1 MLVRFTV
8 KNYKIFREQAEL
20 SMIANNYDKSRIQE
34 NVYECEDFNLKLL
47 RSAVVYG
54 ANASGKSKLMEALQF
69 MRLLVLQS
77 SKSTQKGDPI
87 QAEPFLFDSEAS
99 KLPSEFEVIF
109 VYQNEMFRYGF
120 EVNKQRVLSEWLYHR
135 PKTKEV
141 EIFYR
146 ENQQF
151 TIHKKM
157 FPVGDTLARD
167 EMVRENALML
177 SAAAQFNSK
186 LAGQVLDWFN
196 GFRVISALEN
206 VGYRGYSMMS
216 LENNDLK
223 RKMLNLL
230 SKADM
235 GIQDMNLKS
244 FDTDELINSGKLR
257 NEPDKVIELIK
268 DRKLRIASVDALH
281 NVYDKNKKVVGKAS
295 LDLETEESSGTNQF
309 FALSGP
315 IIDVLEKG
323 WVLAVDEL
331 DSKLH
336 PNLVTRIVEL
346 FNDQNVN
353 KNNAQLIFNTHDTNL
368 LSTDLFRRDQIWFT
382 EKDRYG
388 AAKLYSLADF
398 KARNDEQFERN
409 YLKGR
414 YGAVPVVQD
423 LNPYYK
429 SEIDYHE
436 S

>member
-1 MLVRFTV
+1 
-8 KNYKIFREQAEL
+8 
-20 SMIANNYDKSRIQE
+20 
-34 NVYECEDFNLKLL
+34 
-47 RSAVVYG
+47 
-54 ANASGKSKLMEALQF
+54 
-69 MRLLVLQS
+69 
-77 SKSTQKGDPI
+77 
-87 QAEPFLFDSEAS
+87 
-99 KLPSEFEVIF
+99 
-109 VYQNEMFRYGF
+109 
-120 EVNKQRVLSEWLYHR
+120 
-135 PKTKEV
+135 
-141 EIFYR
+141 
-146 ENQQF
+146 
-151 TIHKKM
+151 
-157 FPVGDTLARD
+157 
-167 EMVRENALML
+167 
-177 SAAAQFNSK
+177 
-186 LAGQVLDWFN
+186 
-196 GFRVISALEN
+196 
-206 VGYRGYSMMS
+206 
-216 LENNDLK
+216 
-223 RKMLNLL
+223 MLNLL

-244 FDTDELINSGKLR
+244 IDSDELINSGKLR
-257 NEPDKVIELIK
+257 NEPNMVIELIK

-281 NVYDKNKKVVGKAS
+281 NVYDKNKNVVGKVS

-353 KNNAQLIFNTHDTNL
+353 NNNAQLIFNTHDTNL

-388 AAKLYSLADF
+388 AAKLYSLSDF

-414 YGAVPVVQD
+414 YGAVPVVHD
-423 LNPYYK
+423 LNPDYK

>member
-8 KNYKIFREQAEL
+8 KNYKIFHEQAEL
-20 SMIANNYDKSRIQE
+20 TMIANNYDKSRAQDNIH
-34 NVYECEDFNLKLL
+34 ECDNFNLKLL

-69 MRLLVLQS
+69 MRLFVIQS
-77 SKSTQKGDPI
+77 SQNTQKGDPI
-87 QAEPFLFDSEAS
+87 QVQPFLFDSRAANE
-99 KLPSEFEVIF
+99 PSEFEIIF
-109 VYQNEMFRYGF
+109 VHQNEMYRYGF
-120 EVNKQRVLSEWLYHR
+120 EVNKERILSEWLFHR

-146 ENQQF
+146 QNQEF
-151 TIHKKM
+151 AIHKTQ
-157 FPVGDTLARD
+157 FPVGDTLYRD
-167 EMVRENALML
+167 QMVRENALMI
-177 SAAAQFNSK
+177 SVAAQFNST

-196 GFRVISALEN
+196 GFRVISALDN
-206 VGYRGYSMMS
+206 AGYRGYSMMS
-216 LENNDLK
+216 LENDTLK
-223 RKMLNLL
+223 TKILNLL

-235 GIQDMNLKS
+235 GIQDMALKS
-244 FDTDELINSGKLR
+244 FEPEELLNSGKLH
-257 NEPDKVIELIK
+257 NESDKLVELIK
-268 DRKLRIASVDALH
+268 RRKLRFASVNTFH
-281 NVYDKNKKVVGKAS
+281 NVYDDNKVVVGKAS

-309 FALSGP
+309 FALTAP

-336 PNLVTRIVEL
+336 PNLVKRIVEL
-346 FNDQNVN
+346 FNDHNIN

-368 LSTDLFRRDQIWFT
+368 LSTDLFRRDQIWFV

-398 KARNDEQFERN
+398 KARSDEQFERN

-414 YGAVPVVQD
+414 YGAVPVIHD
-423 LNPYYK
+423 LNPSYNSK
-429 SEIDYHE
+429 IDKHE